1 MGTYVN
7 PDNDGFQ
14 KALKAGNYVDKTG
27 LISYINSVLGTLE
40 YETMFSRPRRFGKTM
55 ACDMLAAYYSVGSS
69 SRELFKGL
77 EIEKDASF
85 EEHLNKHPVIY
96 FDLLAF
102 KSEWNG
108 DDNDWSE
115 FNNKKPTL
123 VQYIEDIIVAE
134 MIQEYPEPGIDPEST
149 LPDAMIAVSRYLKK
163 KEQGKTNGQGE
174 TIQGTNTHKFIVI
187 IDEWDMILR
196 EEKDNHAMIEEYVK
210 FLRSLF
216 RSKDTSTY
224 LAGAYMT
231 GILPIIR
238 YNSQSSLSDFKE
250 RTMLRP
256 LMLAEYVGF
265 TKEDVR
271 RVCQKFVAD
280 EQLIKEWYDGYNLP
294 GVGEVYCPSSVM
306 EATMNNDYSSHWTV
320 TAAMEALTGYIY
332 ADLDGLADAMNKLLD
347 GENVSIDPTA
357 FQNRLDQVDTRDKVL
372 TVLVH
377 LGYLAYDDYTGTV
390 RIPNLEVRLQMLN
403 AFKESP
409 NKEFFQRIERS
420 EKLLAAAKGNDAG
433 TVAEVLKEIH
443 DERPPIHY
451 NNEQALR
458 YVVLM
463 GFNNSPRSR
472 YTSFEELSSGD
483 GFVDILFK
491 PQKQSSE
498 IPMLVELKYG
508 ESANKAIGQI
518 YDKDYIAHLRK
529 EGYHGNVLL
538 VGINYSPYTKEHTCR
553 IEKIKI

>member
-55 ACDMLAAYYSVGSS
+55 ACDMLAAYYSVGANSE
-69 SRELFKGL
+69 ELFAGR
-77 EIEKDASF
+77 EIEKDSTF
-85 EEHLNKHPVIY
+85 KEHLNKHPVIY

-102 KSEWNG
+102 K
-108 DDNDWSE
+108 DK
-115 FNNKKPTL
+115 FARIKKKNMNERRTL

-134 MIQEYPEPGIDPEST
+134 MIQEYPEPGIDPKST
-149 LPDAMIAVSRYLKK
+149 LPDAMIAVSRHLKK
-163 KEQGKTNGQGE
+163 KEQGKKNGQSE
-174 TIQGTNTHKFIVI
+174 TIQGTNIHKFIVI

-196 EEKDNHAMIEEYVK
+196 EEKDNPAMIEEYVK

-238 YNSQSSLSDFKE
+238 YNTQSALSDFKE
-250 RTMLRP
+250 RTMLKP

-265 TKEDVR
+265 TKEDVQ
-271 RVCQKFVAD
+271 RVCRKFGAD
-280 EQLIKEWYDGYNLP
+280 EQLMREWYDGYNLP

-306 EATMNNDYSSHWTV
+306 EAAKNNDYSSHWTV
-320 TAAMEALTGYIY
+320 TAAMEAMTNYIY

-347 GENVSIDPTA
+347 GENVPIDPTA

-420 EKLLAAAKGNDAG
+420 EKLLAAAKGNDAR
-433 TVAEVLKEIH
+433 TVAAVLKEIH

-498 IPMLVELKYG
+498 IPMLVELKHG
-508 ESANKAIGQI
+508 ESASKAIGQI

>member
-1 MGTYVN
+1 MGIHVN
-7 PDNDGFQ
+7 PDKSGFSEVIKQ
-14 KALKAGNYVDKTG
+14 YYTDKTG
-27 LISYINSVLGTLE
+27 LITYFNSVLSTKE
-40 YETMFSRPRRFGKTM
+40 KEIMFSRPRRFGKTIT
-55 ACDMLAAYYSVGSS
+55 CNMLAAYYSVGAKS
-69 SRELFKGL
+69 EKLFKGL
-77 EIEKDASF
+77 EIEKDPSF
-85 EEHLNKHPVIY
+85 KIHLNKHPVIS

-102 KSEWNG
+102 KDDWSG
-108 DDNDWSE
+108 QDNDWSD
-115 FNNKKPTL
+115 FDGNKPTL
-123 VQYIEDIIVAE
+123 IQYIKNTIVKEIIE
-134 MIQEYPEPGIDPEST
+134 EYPEVQIAPTSS
-149 LPDAMIAVSRYLKK
+149 LRKAMLAVSQYLKS
-163 KEQGKTNGQGE
+163 EE
-174 TIQGTNTHKFIVI
+174 TENTPDQDDTVLETDFHKFVVI
-187 IDEWDMILR
+187 IDEWDLILR
-196 EEKDNHAMIEEYVK
+196 EEKDNPSTVEDYIK

-216 RSKDTSTY
+216 RSQDTSFY

-238 YNSQSSLSDFKE
+238 YNTQSALSDFKE
-250 RTMLRP
+250 RTMLKP

-265 TKEDVR
+265 TKEDVQ
-271 RVCQKFVAD
+271 RVCRKFGAD
-280 EQLIKEWYDGYNLP
+280 EQLMREWYDGYSLP

-306 EATMNNDYSSHWTV
+306 EAAKNDDYSSHWTV
-320 TAAMEALTGYIY
+320 TAAMEAMTNYIY

-347 GENVSIDPTA
+347 GENVPIDPTA